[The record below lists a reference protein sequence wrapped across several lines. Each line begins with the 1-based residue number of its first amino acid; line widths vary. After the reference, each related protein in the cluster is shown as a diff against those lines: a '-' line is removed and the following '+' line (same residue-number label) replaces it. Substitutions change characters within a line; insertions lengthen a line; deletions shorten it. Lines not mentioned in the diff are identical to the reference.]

1 MNIATTPVHLTCD
14 YCSETILEQDQICT
28 NCGFPIKG
36 SSEEQQKFFSLK
48 GRVRHEVKELKTK
61 IENAQITFYVLS
73 VLFFLVGI
81 ISYFTVKDKE
91 LSLNVLIENLILC
104 TIFLALGGWAKSKPV
119 ICILLGLIFYITSQI
134 IGVVGGYTGPLKG
147 ILIKGVIVV
156 VLFKGL
162 VSALDAERIK
172 KEHKIS

>member
-1 MNIATTPVHLTCD
+1 MNINKPAQLTCD
-14 YCSETILEQDQICT
+14 YCSGIISEHDQNCT

-36 SSEEQQKFFSLK
+36 SSEEQQKFISLK
-48 GRVRHEVKELKTK
+48 GWMKHEVKELRTK

-73 VLFFLVGI
+73 VLFLLVGV

-119 ICILLGLIFYITSQI
+119 ICILSGLIFYIISQI

-147 ILIKGVIVV
+147 ILIKGIIIII
-156 VLFKGL
+156 LIKGL
-162 VSALDAERIK
+162 VSALDAQRIK
-172 KEHKIS
+172 KEHGIS